1 MARKKRIIGEK
12 ELKKIR
18 EVTAYDHHDKKRA
31 NNPTIG
37 MSRYD
42 RV

>member
-1 MARKKRIIGEK
+1 MPRKAKLLTEK

-37 MSRYD
+37 FVKLS
-42 RV
+42 V